1 MQLEN
6 IKFGLMLASG
16 AVFLILI
23 FFATYYTL
31 YEISLNKA
39 LTGRMKLKW
48 SVLALL
54 VPGVGAFSYFLL
66 AEKPWFSEKAG
77 K

>member
-6 IKFGLMLASG
+6 IKIGLTLAVG
-16 AVFLILI
+16 ALFLIFL

-31 YEISLNKA
+31 YEISLNKNFD
-39 LTGRMKLKW
+39 RSKKLKW

-54 VPGVGAFSYFLL
+54 LPGFGAFSYFLL
-66 AEKPWFSEKAG
+66 AQKPFFSPKDQ
-77 K
+77 

>member
-6 IKFGLMLASG
+6 IKFGLTLAVG
-16 AVFLILI
+16 ALFLIFL

-31 YEISLNKA
+31 YEISLNKHID
-39 LTGRMKLKW
+39 RPKKVMW

-54 VPGVGAFSYFLL
+54 LPGFGACSYFLL
-66 AEKPWFSEKAG
+66 AQKPSFSPKNQ
-77 K
+77 